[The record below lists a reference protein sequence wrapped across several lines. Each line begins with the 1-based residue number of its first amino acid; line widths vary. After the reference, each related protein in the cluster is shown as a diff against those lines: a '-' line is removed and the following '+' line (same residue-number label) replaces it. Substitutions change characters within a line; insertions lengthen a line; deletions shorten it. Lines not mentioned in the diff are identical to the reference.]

1 MTPAKIGHH
10 LLKELKFILPPTF
23 YFFCAFNV
31 ITFTSNL
38 VMRHYW
44 FALTNFLFVTVLALI
59 VGKVILV
66 TDKFHFID
74 RFRGAP
80 LWRPILFRSVMYSAL
95 VLLVRL
101 VEQYVDFLR
110 DARGFAAARQAAIE
124 AFTWERFIAIQVWLF
139 VCFLVYV
146 TVTELSALSGARFVE
161 LLFRRRPTLS

>member
-1 MTPAKIGHH
+1 MTPAKLGHFLVH
-10 LLKELKFILPPTF
+10 ELKLILPPTV

-59 VGKVILV
+59 VGKVILI
-66 TDKFHFID
+66 TDKFNFID
-74 RFRGAP
+74 RYRGAP
-80 LWRPILFRSVMYSAL
+80 LWRPILFKSVLYTVL
-95 VLLVRL
+95 VLLVRI

-110 DARGFAAARQAAIE
+110 DERGYAAARQAAIE
-124 AFTWERFIAIQVWLF
+124 AFTWERFVAIQVWLF

-161 LLFRRRPTLS
+161 LLFGRRRPVS

>member
-1 MTPAKIGHH
+1 MKAAKIGHF
-10 LLKELKFILPPTF
+10 LLHELKLILPPTI

-31 ITFTSNL
+31 IVLTSNL
-38 VMRHYW
+38 VMGHYL
-44 FALTNFLFVTVLALI
+44 FALTNFMFVTVLALI
-59 VGKVILV
+59 VGKVILI

-80 LWRPILFRSVMYSAL
+80 LWRPILFKSVMYSVL
-95 VLLVRL
+95 VMLVRL

-110 DARGFAAARQAAIE
+110 DPRGYAAAREAAIG
-124 AFTWERFIAIQVWLF
+124 AFTWERFVAIQVWLF

-161 LLFRRRPTLS
+161 LLLGRRRPVS